1 MPVGRSYR
9 LRLYTN
15 AQLSLFPIPCGIR
28 PSVTDTAFSTLPL
41 LPPLLD
47 NLKTLG
53 FEQMTPI
60 QTQALPL
67 ILERR
72 DVIAQAKTG
81 SGKTAAFGLGVLQNL
96 DVNRL
101 TPQGL
106 VVCPTRELA
115 DQVAQELRRLARLIP
130 NVKILTL
137 CGGAAARPQAESL
150 ARGTHL
156 VVGTPGRIQDHLARG
171 SLDLSGLNTLV
182 LDEADRMVDMGFY
195 DDIVAIA
202 SHCPAKRQTLLFS
215 ATYPDNIRKLSAR
228 FLRNPAEVKVE
239 AQHDASRIEQL
250 FYEINDGE
258 RLDAVAKLLAHFRP
272 VSTLAF
278 CNTKIRSHDLV
289 ERLQA
294 EGISAQALNGDL
306 EQRERDEILIQF
318 SNQSCAVLVAT
329 DVAARGLDIQN
340 LGAVINVDVTKDTEV
355 HVHRIG
361 RSGRGDQKGLAL
373 SLCSPEEMRWANL
386 IEQYQGAPL
395 KWADLKSLRP
405 KADRPLRAPMVT
417 LNIQGGKKDKLRP
430 GDLLGALTGDGGLT
444 FEQVGKINITEFN
457 SYVALDRQIA
467 KQAFSRISNSNIKGR
482 RFRMRFLEE
491 F

>member
-1 MPVGRSYR
+1 M
-9 LRLYTN
+9 
-15 AQLSLFPIPCGIR
+15 
-28 PSVTDTAFSTLPL
+28 TDTAFSTLPL